1 MTDPANNP
9 ANDPVHDPANE
20 HRPDH
25 AVAIVTGAARGI
37 GRAITERLARDGWG
51 VVGVDLDA
59 EGLADV
65 EQIPSTSPLITLTGD
80 IADPAILSRAV
91 EIGSDMGPVVA
102 AVANAGIF
110 RDARIPNLDDEAWKQ
125 VIDVDLTAPF
135 LLTRAIWHSMSAA
148 GFGRLVF
155 ISSVSKDGNFGQ
167 ANYAAAK
174 SGLVGLARTAAI
186 EGGKHGITSNVIC
199 PGSIDTPLNLSFK
212 HNSPEAYQR
221 FISRVPLGRAGQ
233 PREIAAACSWLM
245 SEESSYVTGQV
256 LYVDGGMSCGYS

>member
-1 MTDPANNP
+1 VNQPIDTG
-9 ANDPVHDPANE
+9 
-20 HRPDH
+20 RPER

-37 GRAITERLARDGWG
+37 GRATAERLVRDRWG
-51 VVGVDLDA
+51 VVCVDVDA
-59 EGLADV
+59 EGLAEV
-65 EQIPSTSPLITLTGD
+65 ERDHSSSPLVTVIGD
-80 IADPAILSRAV
+80 VADTEVLEHAV
-91 EIGSDMGPVVA
+91 ELGTELGPVIG

-110 RDARIPNLDDEAWKQ
+110 RDARIPNLDDDEWEQ
-125 VIDVDLTAPF
+125 VINVDLTAPF
-135 LLTRAIWHSMSAA
+135 LLTRAVWPSMSTARY
-148 GFGRLVF
+148 GRLVF

-174 SGLVGLARTAAI
+174 SGVVGLARTAAI

-212 HNSPEAYQR
+212 NNAPEAYER

-233 PREIAAACSWLM
+233 PSEIAAACTWLM
-245 SEESSYVTGQV
+245 SDDSSYVTGQV